1 MKQHASW
8 FGRAVFGSLFPP
20 PSERRRRWQPRLEAL
35 EDRTLPAN
43 LAPTIFTDSAA
54 GIGSLR
60 DAVLTANANG
70 EDNVITLQGGTY
82 ALTLQ
87 NPAGFPVNDALTG
100 DLDLTA
106 TGHTIVIQGQGPTRT
121 VIDAAAPGVT
131 PLLDR
136 LFQVFPGVT
145 VVLRDL
151 TLRGGL
157 AQDDST
163 AGKAPGTGNA
173 FGGCILNAG
182 TLTLDDVVVI
192 HNAAIGGNGLAGGP
206 GLNGDLGFEALVQ
219 DQATSCL

>member
-1 MKQHASW
+1 LQ
-8 FGRAVFGSLFPP
+8 
-20 PSERRRRWQPRLEAL
+20 LEAL
-35 EDRTLPAN
+35 EDRTVPAN
-43 LAPTIFTDSAA
+43 LAPTIFTDGGA
-54 GIGSLR
+54 GTGSLR

-87 NPAGFPVNDALTG
+87 NPAGFPVNPALTG

-106 TGHTIVIQGQGPTRT
+106 GGHTLTIQGQGPTRT
-121 VIDAAAPGVT
+121 VIDANTPGA

-136 LFQVFPGVT
+136 LFQVSPGVT
-145 VVLRDL
+145 VVFRDL
-151 TLRGGL
+151 TLSGGL
-157 AQDDST
+157 AQDDGT
-163 AGKAPGTGNA
+163 AGTAPGTSGSQ
-173 FGGCILNAG
+173 GGCILNDG
-182 TLTLDDVVVI
+182 TVTLDDVVVV